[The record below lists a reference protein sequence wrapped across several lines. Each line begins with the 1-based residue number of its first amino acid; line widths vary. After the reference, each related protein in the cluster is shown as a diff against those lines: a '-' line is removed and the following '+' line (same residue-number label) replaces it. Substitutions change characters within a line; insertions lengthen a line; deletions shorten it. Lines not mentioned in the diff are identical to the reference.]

1 MITMTNNITHKDIYI
16 YIYIT
21 YNIQHTWWV
30 VFKGSET
37 FLKMN
42 EDCTSYR
49 IHSSS
54 NIDRGN
60 FPYKREILMDSLISH
75 LCIAHASF

>member
-1 MITMTNNITHKDIYI
+1 MIMTSNITCKDF
-16 YIYIT
+16 T

-42 EDCTSYR
+42 KDCTSYR

-54 NIDRGN
+54 NIDMGN
-60 FPYKREILMDSLISH
+60 FPYKRENFDGFQ
-75 LCIAHASF
+75 IAKNVYSNN

>member
-1 MITMTNNITHKDIYI
+1 MHSSTTDSTCRNKDF
-16 YIYIT
+16 T
-21 YNIQHTWWV
+21 YNTQHTWWV

-42 EDCTSYR
+42 ENCTSYR

-54 NIDRGN
+54 NVDRGN
-60 FPYKREILMDSLISH
+60 FPYKRENCDGFQIDT
-75 LCIAHASF
+75 